1 MEVQRGQ
8 YSTRDSAAIDPHDG
22 LEVNVEQ
29 LAVGT
34 RQGLQWF
41 AGVENFVMHGQTEVQ
56 ATQTTIVSPP
66 KYLYYTRAA
75 NTKKSGC

>member
-22 LEVNVEQ
+22 LEVTVEQ

-41 AGVENFVMHGQTEVQ
+41 AGVENFVMTGQTEVQ
-56 ATQTTIVSPP
+56 LQTEEKLCVFSSIKVLLLNTSPEMV
-66 KYLYYTRAA
+66 
-75 NTKKSGC
+75 

>member
-22 LEVNVEQ
+22 LEVTVEQ

-41 AGVENFVMHGQTEVQ
+41 AGVENFVMTGQTEVQ
-56 ATQTTIVSPP
+56 RLSPGRCRDLNAHAAT
-66 KYLYYTRAA
+66 
-75 NTKKSGC
+75 N